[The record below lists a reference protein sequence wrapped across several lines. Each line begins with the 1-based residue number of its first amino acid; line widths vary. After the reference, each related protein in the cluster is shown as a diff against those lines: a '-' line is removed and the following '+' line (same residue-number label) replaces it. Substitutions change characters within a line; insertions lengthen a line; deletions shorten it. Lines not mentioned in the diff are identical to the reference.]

1 MLMHFTKQN
10 LMSLSFCHV
19 LRNRIIMIVNLRCE
33 KCRTVYDF
41 EVGKVSEDSNWNL
54 VFENTTICPNCG
66 VKNKDLL
73 TETGQ
78 SQMTAWSFDQ
88 QSTK

>member
-1 MLMHFTKQN
+1 
-10 LMSLSFCHV
+10 
-19 LRNRIIMIVNLRCE
+19 MIVNLRCE